1 VIGAVPLVA
10 LLDEVY
16 IFDVPDRGLGYVS
29 GHSAVA
35 VALAMVSSPFLGRR
49 ACRVAWVLAALV
61 CVARIYVGSHLPL
74 DVVGGAV
81 AQVEHEASMGLL
93 AAAGGV
99 QAPPVLLVGS
109 FGNGAGLL
117 VQQQVAGRDL
127 TELGDGRLDDA
138 MLADVWRQ
146 VARLRAARIA
156 HGDLGLASVLLD
168 EQGKAWLVD
177 FDHAEAAASDA
188 LLDRDLGTLLAALG
202 RAADPAR
209 VRVTAEQNL
218 GEELPQRSRRS
229 VDPRNAGPPT

>member
-1 VIGAVPLVA
+1 
-10 LLDEVY
+10 
-16 IFDVPDRGLGYVS
+16 
-29 GHSAVA
+29 
-35 VALAMVSSPFLGRR
+35 
-49 ACRVAWVLAALV
+49 
-61 CVARIYVGSHLPL
+61 
-74 DVVGGAV
+74 
-81 AQVEHEASMGLL
+81 MGLL

-117 VQQQVAGRDL
+117 VQQRVAGRDL

-177 FDHAEAAASDA
+177 FDHAEAAASDP

-202 RAADPAR
+202 RVADPAR
-209 VRVTAEQNL
+209 VRVTAEQTL